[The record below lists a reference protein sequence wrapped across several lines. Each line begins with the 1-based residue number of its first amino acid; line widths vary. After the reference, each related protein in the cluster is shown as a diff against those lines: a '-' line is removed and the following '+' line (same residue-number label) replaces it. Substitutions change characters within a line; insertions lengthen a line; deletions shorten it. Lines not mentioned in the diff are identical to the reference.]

1 MKNGRLLPCVTGLA
15 VAIILPAAAS
25 AEEEGGWSLE
35 GSTLDLGL
43 GYQFDDAF
51 FFGRYSGRTDKGP
64 YVIADADIVARSN
77 DRQRLDIQAYD
88 LGLDSRYIDVDYT
101 GSSGYRLFLE
111 YDQIPNNLFDDA
123 QTPFVEAAPNRLV
136 LPERPVE
143 PPGGGNGQGPGDG
156 TGDGDGP
163 GGGQGP
169 GDGTGGGGGP
179 VTPRPNASA
188 AVHSNR
194 RRRDSS
200 TGPDPT
206 RRSDSG
212 IRSAGTPLRRS
223 SIAGSEDSSRGR
235 TTAPPDSRC
244 DVTLGWLC
252 REATMITRPGST
264 PARNLSASGSSMP
277 MQTGPVV
284 ASMATRSASRRV
296 RREVLAGASTTAV
309 TET

>member
-25 AEEEGGWSLE
+25 ADEEAGWSLD
-35 GSTLDLGL
+35 GSTFDLGL

-179 VTPRPNASA
+179 GDGDGNGPGGGQGPGDGAGGG
-188 AVHSNR
+188 
-194 RRRDSS
+194 DGPGGGQGPGDG
-200 TGPDPT
+200 TGGGDGP
-206 RRSDSG
+206 G
-212 IRSAGTPLRRS
+212 GGAGGGGGQGPGDGT
-223 SIAGSEDSSRGR
+223 GG
-235 TTAPPDSRC
+235 
-244 DVTLGWLC
+244 GNG
-252 REATMITRPGST
+252 PGSGQG
-264 PARNLSASGSSMP
+264 PGGGSGS
-277 MQTGPVV
+277 
-284 ASMATRSASRRV
+284 
-296 RREVLAGASTTAV
+296 
-309 TET
+309 